1 MANFFAI
8 SKSVSI
14 GWRCLK
20 RNRLRTF
27 LTVTGMT
34 IGVATVLTMIA
45 LGKGAQSAI
54 QDQVRA
60 AGMNVIVVT
69 SGNFKAK
76 QQWTSAGESEEPG
89 GATDGEPAMAAYTPE
104 AGDARLRY
112 ASWDSRRPT
121 KLLHVWQPSNN
132 PLHHLAESGENA
144 AGRGASDK
152 LSLEDADA
160 ISQLK
165 GVQGVSP
172 GVADNI
178 TLKAGEK
185 TWFTR
190 LHGEGRDLPMI
201 RRAWVFKKG
210 RNFNEAEVSGSARVV
225 VLGSIVAQKLFG
237 ETNPVGEQLAIRG
250 ENFRIIGLISSGSW
264 MVPSAEG
271 DDQFDAVYVPVTT
284 GKQMLQKAGLGTVT
298 ISTISTGDVTG
309 VTKSVRAL
317 LRQRHGLT
325 YREPDDFV
333 VASQAKKTLA
343 KGGMR
348 TDVARA
354 ISSNV
359 TNLDQVTLE
368 QLGKTLDRAS
378 RTMTALLGS
387 IASVSLIVGGIG
399 IMNVML
405 LSVTERTKEI
415 GIRRA
420 VGARSDEVLLQ
431 FLMEA
436 TTLSLFGGGL
446 GILLGLIIS
455 ELITRMVAW
464 STNVSLMAIAL
475 SFGISVGIGI
485 LFGYY
490 PARQAARV
498 TPMTSLGYE

>member
-1 MANFFAI
+1 MSNFFLL
-8 SKSVSI
+8 SKSAFI

-20 RNRLRTF
+20 RNRLRTI
-27 LTVTGMT
+27 LTITGMT

-69 SGNFKAK
+69 AGNFKAK

-89 GATDGEPAMAAYTPE
+89 SLADGEPAMAAYVPGSDGT
-104 AGDARLRY
+104 RLRY
-112 ASWDSRRPT
+112 ADWEPRRPVR
-121 KLLHVWQPSNN
+121 LLRVWQPSNN
-132 PLHHLAESGENA
+132 PLNHLARSGENA

-160 ISQLK
+160 IARLT
-165 GVQGVSP
+165 GVQAVSP

-178 TLKAGEK
+178 TLKRGGK

-190 LHGEGRDLPMI
+190 LHGEGSDLPMI

-210 RNFNEAEVSGSARVV
+210 RNFNKAETDGAEKIA
-225 VLGSIVAQKLFG
+225 VLGSVVAQKLFADA
-237 ETNPVGEQLAIRG
+237 NPVGEHLTIHG
-250 ENFRIIGLISSGSW
+250 EDFRIIGLVGSGSW
-264 MVPSAEG
+264 MVPSGEG
-271 DDQFDAVYVPVTT
+271 DDQFDVVYIPVTT
-284 GKQMLQKAGLGTVT
+284 GKELLKKIGLGTVT
-298 ISTISTGDVTG
+298 ISTVSTGDVAG
-309 VTKSVRAL
+309 VTKAVRNL

-378 RTMTALLGS
+378 RTMTALLAS

-399 IMNVML
+399 IMNVTL

-420 VGARSDEVLLQ
+420 VGARSDEVMLQ

-436 TTLSLFGGGL
+436 VTLSLFGGGL
-446 GILLGLIIS
+446 GVLLGLLIS

-464 STNVSLMAIAL
+464 STNVSALAIAL
-475 SFGISVGIGI
+475 SFGISAGIGI

-490 PARQAARV
+490 PARQASRV

>member
-1 MANFFAI
+1 
-8 SKSVSI
+8 
-14 GWRCLK
+14 
-20 RNRLRTF
+20 
-27 LTVTGMT
+27 
-34 IGVATVLTMIA
+34 MIA

-89 GATDGEPAMAAYTPE
+89 SLTDAEPATAAYFPGSQRT
-104 AGDARLRY
+104 RLRY
-112 ASWDSRRPT
+112 ADWETSHPA
-121 KLLHVWQPSNN
+121 KLLRVWQPSNN
-132 PLHHLAESGENA
+132 PLNHLAESGENA

-160 ISQLK
+160 IAQLK
-165 GVQGVSP
+165 GVQAVSP
-172 GVADNI
+172 GVADNL
-178 TLKAGEK
+178 TLKVAEK

-190 LHGEGRDLPMI
+190 LHGEGNELPMI

-210 RNFNEAEVSGSARVV
+210 RNFSKAEIADSAKVA
-225 VLGSIVAQKLFG
+225 VLGSVVAQKLFG
-237 ETNPVGEQLAIRG
+237 DANPVGEHLAIKG
-250 ENFRIIGLISSGSW
+250 GDFRIIGLVSSGSW

-271 DDQFDAVYVPVTT
+271 DDQFDAVYIPVTT
-284 GKQMLQKAGLGTVT
+284 GKKLLQKAGLGTVT

-309 VTKSVRAL
+309 VTKSVRER

-378 RTMTALLGS
+378 RTMTALLAS
-387 IASVSLIVGGIG
+387 IASVSLVVGGIG

-420 VGARSDEVLLQ
+420 VGARSDEVMLQ

-436 TTLSLFGGGL
+436 ITLSLFGGGL
-446 GILLGLIIS
+446 GVLLGLLIS

-464 STNVSLMAIAL
+464 STNVSALAIAL
-475 SFGISVGIGI
+475 SFGISAGVGI

-490 PARQAARV
+490 PARQASRV

>member
-1 MANFFAI
+1 MAFFFAV
-8 SKSVSI
+8 SRSTSI
-14 GWRCLK
+14 GWRSLR
-20 RNRLRTF
+20 RNRLRTV

-60 AGMNVIVVT
+60 AGMNVIVVA

-89 GATDGEPAMAAYTPE
+89 SLSDGEPAMAVYEPQHQ
-104 AGDARLRY
+104 GARLQS
-112 ASWDSRRPT
+112 AEWDTSRSARFVR
-121 KLLHVWQPSNN
+121 VWQPSNN
-132 PLHHLAESGENA
+132 PLQHLAESGENA

-152 LSLEDADA
+152 LTLEDAEA
-160 ISQLK
+160 VARLK
-165 GVQGVSP
+165 GVQAVSP
-172 GVADNI
+172 GVAENLI
-178 TLKAGEK
+178 LKVGDK
-185 TWFTR
+185 SWFTR
-190 LHGEGRDLPMI
+190 VHGEGKDLPMI

-210 RNFNEAEVSGSARVV
+210 RNFNKAEITESAKVV
-225 VLGSIVAQKLFG
+225 VLGSVVAQKLFG
-237 ETNPVGEQLAIRG
+237 DANPVGEELKIRG
-250 ENFRIIGLISSGSW
+250 EDFRIIGLMASGSW

-271 DDQFDAVYVPVTT
+271 DDQFDAVYIPVTT
-284 GKQMLQKAGLGTVT
+284 GKQLLQKAGLGTVT
-298 ISTISTGDVTG
+298 ISTVSTGDVTG
-309 VTKSVRAL
+309 VTKTVREL

-325 YREPDDFV
+325 YREPDDFIV
-333 VASQAKKTLA
+333 SSQAKKTLA

-378 RTMTALLGS
+378 RTMTALLAS

-420 VGARSDEVLLQ
+420 VGARSDEVMMQ

-436 TTLSLFGGGL
+436 VALSLVGGGL
-446 GILLGLIIS
+446 GVLLGLIVS
-455 ELITRMVAW
+455 ETITRMVAW
-464 STNVSLMAIAL
+464 STNVSTLAIAL
-475 SFGISVGIGI
+475 SFGISAGIGI

-490 PARQAARV
+490 PARKASRV